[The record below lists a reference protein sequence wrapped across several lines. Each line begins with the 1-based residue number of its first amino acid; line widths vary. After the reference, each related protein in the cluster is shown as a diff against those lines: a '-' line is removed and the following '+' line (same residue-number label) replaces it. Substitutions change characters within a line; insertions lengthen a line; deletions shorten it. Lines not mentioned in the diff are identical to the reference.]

1 MAEKKSDECIQV
13 VIRCRPLSRKEKE
26 ENRQPIVEIDGEQ
39 RYIAIKNPE
48 EPNEQPKSF
57 TFDGTFDENTQQKF
71 FYEEACFGLIE
82 NVIEG
87 FNGTIFAYGQ
97 TGYALNCYMRL

>member
-13 VIRCRPLSRKEKE
+13 VIRCRPLSRKEKD
-26 ENRQPIVEIDGEQ
+26 ENRLPIIDIDGEQ
-39 RYIAIKNPE
+39 RYIAIRNSIE
-48 EPNEQPKSF
+48 AEEQPKSF
-57 TFDGTFDENTQQKF
+57 TFDGTFDENTQKKF

-97 TGYALNCYMRL
+97 TGYV